1 MNNISTFQFRFSG
14 HETFPC
20 RYAWLPKAV
29 RHVGGEPHLFVDESA
44 AMVKLGVGKNMV
56 RAIKF
61 WAEISGMIQFRE
73 KEGWQV
79 TSLGFQ
85 ILGHDG
91 YDPFL
96 ENIQTLWL
104 IHWKIATR
112 VPDSLFA
119 WHYLLNYWHRAEFSK
134 TEVLHAFGDE
144 ANRVGKK
151 LSAVTLEHHFTT
163 FLHTYVPTKT
173 LKREVVEDNLDCPLI
188 ELELITRV
196 GERPVPETNRREP
209 IYSFR
214 VEEKS
219 EISPQLFAFCLNDF
233 WTKRRANE
241 KTLTFRDVA
250 VAEGS
255 PGQVFK
261 LPERDIRD
269 RLERLKSD
277 SGGVFDFQESAALQ
291 QVIQLGEPK
300 PDRLLDSIYGSEPI
314 I

>member
-1 MNNISTFQFRFSG
+1 MNSASIFEFRFSG

-29 RHVGGEPHLFVDESA
+29 HHVGEASDLFSDESL
-44 AMVKLGVGKNMV
+44 AMVRLGVGKNMV

-61 WAEISGMIQFRE
+61 WAEMSGMIRFYE
-73 KEGWQV
+73 KDGWQV
-79 TSLGFQ
+79 TPLGVQ
-85 ILGHDG
+85 ILGHEG
-91 YDPFL
+91 YDPYL

-134 TEVLHAFGDE
+134 TEVLRAFSDE

-151 LSAVTLEHHFTT
+151 LSAVTLDHHFTT
-163 FLHTYVPTKT
+163 FLHTYVPTKS
-173 LKREVVEDNLDCPLI
+173 LKRDVIEDNLDCPLI
-188 ELELITRV
+188 ELDLITRV

-214 VEEKS
+214 VEEKP
-219 EISPQLFAFCLNDF
+219 EISPQLFAFCLHDF
-233 WTKRRANE
+233 WIQRRPAE

-261 LPERDIRD
+261 LPESDIRD

-291 QVIQLGEPK
+291 QVIQLGKPR
-300 PDRLLDSIYGSEPI
+300 PDRLLDIIYGSESI
-314 I
+314 T